1 MFCGLGVPVRGLD
14 DVVVAAAGSRVRAL
28 GVGGRDPP
36 SIDPLSVENLS
47 SSEPVRAGKRTLTL
61 GGRGTRS
68 LADFTA
74 LTLRTSMSPNGAL
87 ASHSSTLIV
96 GFGLGVRLIAGVPR
110 RDEVRD
116 AMGDQDKAELMGN
129 PGRTVHFL
137 QTPMACA
144 YPDIQAFCKQSQ

>member
-47 SSEPVRAGKRTLTL
+47 SSEPVRAGKRILTL

-74 LTLRTSMSPNGAL
+74 FTLRTSMSPNGAF
-87 ASHSSTLIV
+87 ASHSSTLIF

-116 AMGDQDKAELMGN
+116 AMGDQNKAEMMGN
-129 PGRTVHFL
+129 PDRAWFL
-137 QTPMACA
+137 TSLPSNTYGMHI
-144 YPDIQAFCKQSQ
+144 P

>member
-14 DVVVAAAGSRVRAL
+14 DVVAAAAGSRVRAL

-36 SIDPLSVENLS
+36 SIDPFSVENLS

-87 ASHSSTLIV
+87 ASHSSTLIF
-96 GFGLGVRLIAGVPR
+96 GFGLGVRLIEGVPR

-116 AMGDQDKAELMGN
+116 AMGDQNKAEMMGN
-129 PGRTVHFL
+129 PDRAWFL
-137 QTPMACA
+137 TSLPSNTYDMHK
-144 YPDIQAFCKQSQ
+144 P